1 VTANEHEK
9 MKAEEFLIGENAIEF
24 PCCHDE
30 RLPVMESELVLTKA
44 EDFLNDDDDHVI
56 MVVDVIETL

>member
-1 VTANEHEK
+1 MANEHEK

-24 PCCHDE
+24 PWYHDE

-44 EDFLNDDDDHVI
+44 EEFLNDDDDHVI